1 MNLTERES
9 PTDCL
14 AERRTQV
21 LAAVDAA
28 EAALARGEGRVITQ
42 ESMRNLSAEIQ
53 QRGRAR
59 FALVRASA
67 LVPYGAGGE
76 GT

>member
-1 MNLTERES
+1 MNPTEREN

-14 AERRTQV
+14 AERGAQI

-42 ESMRNLSAEIQ
+42 ESMRNLSAEIK

-59 FALVRASA
+59 FAVVRASA
-67 LVPYGAGGE
+67 LAPYGAGGE